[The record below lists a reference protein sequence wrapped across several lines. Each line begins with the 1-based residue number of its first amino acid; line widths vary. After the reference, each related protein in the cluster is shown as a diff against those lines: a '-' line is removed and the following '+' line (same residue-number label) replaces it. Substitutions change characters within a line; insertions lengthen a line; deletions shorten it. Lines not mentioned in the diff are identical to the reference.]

1 MLVMI
6 WRVESPSAV
15 RMQAREGEFH
25 GLVLDCC
32 CPPGG
37 WRGSAGK
44 PEVLLRERRYH
55 SRFSKSQSFL

>member
-25 GLVLDCC
+25 GLTSTEIALQEA
-32 CPPGG
+32 GG
-37 WRGSAGK
+37 GALEDR
-44 PEVLLRERRYH
+44 VLLRERRYH
-55 SRFSKSQSFL
+55 SSFSKP